1 MPSSAPS
8 ATRHLVSSLWL
19 QGRSEFRFVC
29 WLRCECGG
37 MRAPL
42 RWYGSWSECL
52 PKVGGYCPV
61 TCPEDPRLRVWQASA
76 CPAHGAL
83 CGAQSVEVAGACWRL
98 TPPLPGRRSTRAE
111 GKVACD
117 MVVDYL
123 PNGTSLGYF
132 QPPEQ
137 CADSFDKCPCPSPC
151 AHSGLRVQSDAQ
163 TRKLAISSCQGGK
176 EAERCNIVGCRP
188 ASEGCPIT
196 CTAEQKKCCS
206 DEAQKV
212 PLAQGRRYHHRQFF
226 SAVAVGAEATS
237 QISAMLAI
245 ASVTGRFVPLDLQR
259 RAHAGT
265 SRHSSSLPPVL
276 LFLPLPRPYRLI
288 QATPRSRP
296 MLLAPAARTPPSAL
310 EATFACSPARK
321 P

>member
-1 MPSSAPS
+1 MWKCVSHVGLLNSCNLRVRTSFKLMLADARRLACQAARSVTAHRARMPSSAPS

-19 QGRSEFRFVC
+19 EGRSEVRFVC
-29 WLRCECGG
+29 WLPCACGG

-83 CGAQSVEVAGACWRL
+83 CGAQSVKVAGACWRL
-98 TPPLPGRRSTRAE
+98 TPADELWLPGRLSTRAE

-151 AHSGLRVQSDAQ
+151 AHSGLHAQSDAQ

-196 CTAEQKKCCS
+196 CTADQKKCS
-206 DEAQKV
+206 LH
-212 PLAQGRRYHHRQFF
+212 LARR
-226 SAVAVGAEATS
+226 G
-237 QISAMLAI
+237 
-245 ASVTGRFVPLDLQR
+245 GG
-259 RAHAGT
+259 GT
-265 SRHSSSLPPVL
+265 
-276 LFLPLPRPYRLI
+276 
-288 QATPRSRP
+288 
-296 MLLAPAARTPPSAL
+296 
-310 EATFACSPARK
+310 AC
-321 P
+321 